1 VRGKN
6 FICVAE
12 GFPPVPFL
20 VDTDLTRAD
29 GIIQCR
35 EVTQADVLKLGWKL
49 MRLTKYLGRVP
60 LP

>member
-1 VRGKN
+1 
-6 FICVAE
+6 
-12 GFPPVPFL
+12 